1 VFHSFKIVE
10 GKAGGRM
17 NGEEKIPIFP
27 LNVVMIPY
35 GLMPLHI
42 FEERYKKMI
51 NECLNEDKV
60 FGMVYLED
68 KHLHKTGCT
77 ARVEK
82 VIKRYDDG
90 RMDILVSGQNRFKI
104 LDISEEEIY
113 LQSNVLYMEDGLA
126 TDTPELTEL
135 ARNGIH
141 LLQKFERIMEI
152 SEGLDRLK
160 NLDFTVVSYFLAGSH
175 GLTLA
180 EKQEL
185 LEIENAEERL
195 VRGVDLLKSA
205 LDRAKLLKQ
214 IQTVRTDT
222 LMMHGF
228 SKN

>member
-1 VFHSFKIVE
+1 
-10 GKAGGRM
+10 M